1 MLLTALLKNHSFCL
15 NFTIIFSAKSY
26 LKPGN
31 LLVKFSML
39 WYKVFTL
46 SVCKFYIQKPILA
59 LNSNKTN
66 VSVC

>member
-1 MLLTALLKNHSFCL
+1 MLLVALLKNHFFCL
-15 NFTIIFSAKSY
+15 NLTIIFSTNLY

-31 LLVKFSML
+31 LLVKFNML
-39 WYKVFTL
+39 WHKVFTL
-46 SVCKFYIQKPILA
+46 SVCKFYIQKSILV

>member
-1 MLLTALLKNHSFCL
+1 MLPTAPLKNHCFCL
-15 NFTIIFSAKSY
+15 NLTIIFSAKSY

-59 LNSNKTN
+59 LNFNKTN

>member
-1 MLLTALLKNHSFCL
+1 MLPTALLKNHCFCL
-15 NFTIIFSAKSY
+15 NLTIIFSVNLY

>member
-1 MLLTALLKNHSFCL
+1 MLLTALLKNHCFCL
-15 NFTIIFSAKSY
+15 NFTIIFSANLY

-39 WYKVFTL
+39 RYKIFTL

-59 LNSNKTN
+59 LNFNKNN